1 MTDLPTRIFKLRFI
15 YLAIITLFL
24 FLHTLPNQTNF
35 DFIFLPDMMLSLTFV
50 WIVRRPDIIGPI
62 LLTLTFLFAD
72 ILLQR
77 PPALWS
83 LIVLCIGMFLR
94 ARAIE
99 FQESFFIYE
108 WATAA
113 GLIICCY
120 TLQYIAMRITAIPV
134 YDPGL
139 IVIQTASAIILYPIF
154 VWLFR
159 PLLKR
164 KILDN

>member
-1 MTDLPTRIFKLRFI
+1 MIDLPTRLFKLRFI
-15 YLAIITLFL
+15 YLAIIILFL
-24 FLHTLPNQTNF
+24 FLQTLPNQTNF
-35 DFIFLPDMMLSLTFV
+35 DYIFIPDVMLSLTFV

-94 ARAIE
+94 ARAAE
-99 FQESFFIYE
+99 FKENFFIYE

-120 TLQYIAMRITAIPV
+120 TLQYIAMKITAIPV
-134 YDPGL
+134 YDAGPIL
-139 IVIQTASAIILYPIF
+139 IQTASTIILYPIF

-159 PLLKR
+159 PLLEL

>member
-1 MTDLPTRIFKLRFI
+1 MTDLPTRLFKLRFI

-24 FLHTLPNQTNF
+24 FLQTLPNQTNF
-35 DFIFLPDMMLSLTFV
+35 DFIFIPDAMLSLTFV

-77 PPALWS
+77 PPALWT
-83 LIVLCIGMFLR
+83 LIVLCLGMFLR

-99 FQESFFIYE
+99 FKEKFFIYE
-108 WATAA
+108 WVTAA

-120 TLQYIAMRITAIPV
+120 TLQYIAMKITAIPV
-134 YDPGL
+134 YDAGPIL
-139 IVIQTASAIILYPIF
+139 IQTASAIILYPIF

-159 PLLKR
+159 PLLELR
-164 KILDN
+164 ILNN